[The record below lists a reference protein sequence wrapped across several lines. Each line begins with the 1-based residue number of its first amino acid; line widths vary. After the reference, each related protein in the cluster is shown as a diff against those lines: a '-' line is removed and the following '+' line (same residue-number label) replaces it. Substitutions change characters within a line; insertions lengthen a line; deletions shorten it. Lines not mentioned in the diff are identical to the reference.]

1 MQATIE
7 NTGIPIS
14 HVIDWNTIESDR
26 WFIALD
32 DADDERLCIIVDGYM
47 FRIFMAGS
55 KYQYVVID
63 PDDDFPD
70 NYKFVR
76 YLVEGER
83 ISLTVT

>member
-7 NTGIPIS
+7 NTGVPIS
-14 HVIDWNTIESDR
+14 PVIDWDTVKSDR

-32 DADDERLCIIVDGYM
+32 NDDDERLCIIADGYM

-55 KYQYVVID
+55 KYQYVVIE

-70 NYKFVR
+70 NYKFIR
-76 YLVEGER
+76 YLEKGER
-83 ISLTVT
+83 ISITVM